1 MNEKKAKKEAL
12 EIFDVL
18 MIPVNSEITGYVQGD
33 VGYFGVYIEI
43 EIDIQ
48 DIRDIKRLL
57 ERKFDVLGLKISS
70 DNNKILIRFKIT
82 EKENV
87 QTEIWD
93 N

>member
-33 VGYFGVYIEI
+33 VGYFGAYVEI
-43 EIDIQ
+43 ELGIQ
-48 DIRDIKRLL
+48 DILDIKRLL
-57 ERKFDVLGLKISS
+57 NKKFDVLGLKICPIR
-70 DNNKILIRFKIT
+70 DKILIRFKIT

-93 N
+93 R